1 MLLKF
6 TPKVDHL
13 KCVLLTPAKGTVVTK
28 TMVRLLPGTNEVT
41 DNEWKAMR
49 NNIATELKSGEITIL
64 AQKVKND
71 KGKEIKA
78 KDLNELPA
86 NVAVSYVAD
95 CMNPD
100 TLAKW
105 YKEVTNEEVRL
116 AITRKFKK
124 LEIDIPEDEVEGVSD
139 GTPMSL
145 AEFDEDEKENSE
157 DNLLD
162 DDLTDE
168 DFSNM
173 KKDELKAKCEELGI
187 DTSDFS
193 KKEDYV
199 EALKNLSEE

>member
-13 KCVLLTPAKGTVVTK
+13 KCVLLTPVKGTVVTK

-49 NNIATELKSGEITIL
+49 NNITTELKSGEITIL

-86 NVAVSYVAD
+86 NVAVSYVSD

-145 AEFDEDEKENSE
+145 AEFDEDEKENNE
-157 DNLLD
+157 DNLLG

>member
-13 KCVLLTPAKGTVVTK
+13 KCVLLTPAEGTVVTK

-124 LEIDIPEDEVEGVSD
+124 LEIDIPDDEVEGVSD

-145 AEFDEDEKENSE
+145 AEFDEDEKENNE
-157 DNLLD
+157 DNFLD

-173 KKDELKAKCEELGI
+173 KKDELKAKCEKLGI
-187 DTSDFS
+187 DTSNFS